1 MKSCESYCEKKQVLR
16 SMSQDIN
23 QNILSKNWELESK
36 NQDLTAT
43 VEQLTIENQ
52 YLKQELARLKK
63 AIFGSK
69 SERFVS
75 SEEHFPQQLSLDLTL
90 PEPQPITTQKETITY
105 EREKPTEVKK
115 EIPFRCAL
123 PADLPRV
130 EEVIEPEVIPAGA
143 KQIGEEISE
152 QLEYNPGTLYVKK
165 TRRPKYLLPRQQEE
179 TESKIIIAE
188 LPSQPIPKGIAGPG
202 LLAYILVSKF
212 VEHLPLNRLIQI
224 IKRMGVEFS
233 ESTLVDWVRQCC
245 KLLLPLYELMKKEVL
260 NCDYIQADETTLQ
273 VQTRDKPGA
282 THQGYLWGF
291 RSVVKMI
298 IVFLYEKSRSREGP
312 KKFLKDFKG
321 TIQADGYTGYDC
333 FDETERTTLIG
344 CMAHVRRK
352 YSESLDND
360 KSRAEYALSKIRELY
375 MIERY
380 ARENKFTE
388 EQIKTLRQAQSL
400 PIMKEFER
408 WLIENKVQVMPR
420 SSIGKAIS
428 YTLKLWNRLK
438 RYLDNGKYLIDNN
451 LIEQQMRPIALGRH
465 NYMFA
470 GSHNGAQWI
479 AMMYSFFNTC
489 KMHNIEPYAW
499 MKEVLT
505 RIQDC
510 KANKLHELLPI
521 SGNGFATIK
530 KNQIA

>member
-1 MKSCESYCEKKQVLR
+1 MKSCESYCEKTQVLR
-16 SMSQDIN
+16 SMTQDIN

-43 VEQLTIENQ
+43 VEQLIIENQ
-52 YLKQELARLKK
+52 YLKQELARFKK

-75 SEEHFPQQLSLDLTL
+75 SEEQFPQQLSLDLNM
-90 PEPQPITTQKETITY
+90 PEPLPITTQKETITY
-105 EREKPTEVKK
+105 EREKPIEEKK

-123 PADLPRV
+123 PAHLPRI
-130 EEVIEPEVIPAGA
+130 EEIIEPEVIPVGA
-143 KQIGEEISE
+143 KKIGEQITE
-152 QLEYNPGTLYVKK
+152 QLELNPGTVYVKK
-165 TRRPKYLLPRQQEE
+165 TIRPQYILPKQQGEV
-179 TESKIIIAE
+179 ESRIIIAE

-212 VEHLPLNRLIQI
+212 VDHLPLNRNIQI
-224 IKRMGVEFS
+224 LKRMGIEFS

-245 KLLLPLYELMKKEVL
+245 KLLHPLYEVMKKETL
-260 NCDYIQADETTLQ
+260 KCDYLQTDESPIK
-273 VQTRDKPGA
+273 VQTRDRPGA
-282 THQGYLWGF
+282 THTGYLWAF
-291 RSVVKMI
+291 RAVVKMI

-312 KKFLKDFKG
+312 IKFLKNFRG
-321 TIQADGYTGYDC
+321 TIQADGYSGYDC
-333 FDETERTTLIG
+333 FDETENTTLLA

-352 YSESLDND
+352 FKEALDND
-360 KSRAEYALSKIRELY
+360 KARAEYAMRKIQELY

-388 EQIKTLRQAQSL
+388 QQIFSIRQEQSL

-451 LIEQQMRPIALGRH
+451 LMEQQM
-465 NYMFA
+465 
-470 GSHNGAQWI
+470 
-479 AMMYSFFNTC
+479 
-489 KMHNIEPYAW
+489 
-499 MKEVLT
+499 
-505 RIQDC
+505 
-510 KANKLHELLPI
+510 
-521 SGNGFATIK
+521 
-530 KNQIA
+530 